1 MKQIIFIIAFAPYIL
16 LGQGLSQRIESIT
29 NQLDDIFIDVQKL
42 ESDLPCND
50 GVSDVSLFHYNNYKD
65 QFGADLYF
73 NPELARNHRKGYIP
87 TISLQYDART
97 HRLIAVHFSGVDE
110 GSVNTQDYDEG
121 FMLATYNT
129 SVYYFD
135 KWGNRRVPYSIWIK
149 DPTK

>member
-1 MKQIIFIIAFAPYIL
+1 MKSIICIILMAVSSML
-16 LGQGLSQRIESIT
+16 MSQGLSQRIDEVSGLLDGISIEV
-29 NQLDDIFIDVQKL
+29 LKL
-42 ESDLPCND
+42 ENAPTST
-50 GVSDVSLFHYNNYKD
+50 VQADVSLFHYNNYKD

-73 NPELARNHRKGYIP
+73 NPDQARNHRKGYIP

-110 GSVNTQDYDEG
+110 GSVNTQDYADG